1 MKPDCIKKFV
11 IEGQLYR
18 LMYDQDKKGLDQ
30 YYIEAPENVF
40 GYADYLYLV
49 QTENKRY
56 FFVRPLFRKHTE
68 GVLSECMAVLMDAF
82 ELA

>member
-1 MKPDCIKKFV
+1 MKPVCIKRFV

-18 LMYDQDKKGLDQ
+18 LMYDEYKGGLNQ

-40 GYADYLYLV
+40 GYADYLYLS

-68 GVLSECMAVLMDAF
+68 GVLSECLAVLLSAF